1 MSIAIA
7 RPTIRLDLRGRLP
20 GVIAAA
26 GLALAASWI
35 AGGLGDPLARN
46 PVLVAMLF
54 GLLLGSVFGCP
65 AALRPGLDFTKRYL
79 LRLGVMLLGF
89 RITVSLLGDL
99 GWVPITIAAAELVI
113 VLLAVRWVALRVF
126 RLDPDLALLV
136 AVGSAVCGA
145 AAILSVA
152 SLKPARER
160 HAGVAITLITVSGT
174 VALLLYPIGYLN
186 GWMPALDERG
196 FGITVGASIFEL
208 AQVYGAS
215 YAVSEGALN
224 LATLVKL
231 SKVVM
236 LIPLILCLGL
246 QRSPGDATRA
256 GAARTKVPV
265 PWFVIG
271 FLMVLF
277 FNSSLT
283 VHPQIRQALLDGD
296 QFLFLMVTIALGLTT
311 PVAMLRDR
319 AGALRLLGTGLFAL
333 MLSAAVAYAL
343 VWMANRNATV
353 APEASLATGT
363 ERASL
368 ITPVND
374 IGNRIFNSVGCAKC
388 HVPSLRG
395 RSGAVPLYADLLL
408 HDMGP
413 ALDDKIVQGN
423 ASGADW
429 RTTPLIGLHARSRF
443 LHDGRASTLRAA
455 VLDHGGEAET
465 VKRRFFE
472 LDEADQ
478 QAVYAF
484 IRSL

>member
-1 MSIAIA
+1 MSTAL
-7 RPTIRLDLRGRLP
+7 PLWPPRLDLWDRWP
-20 GVIAAA
+20 GVAAAA
-26 GLALAASWI
+26 GLAFAASWI

-54 GLLLGSVFGCP
+54 GLMLGGVFGCP

-99 GWVPITIAAAELVI
+99 GWVPITIAAAELLL
-113 VLLAVRWVALRVF
+113 VLLVVRWVAVRVF

-152 SLKPARER
+152 SMKPARER
-160 HAGVAITLITVSGT
+160 HAGVAITLITISGT
-174 VALLLYPIGYLN
+174 LALLLYPIAYLN

-196 FGITVGASIFEL
+196 FGIAVGASIFEL

-236 LIPLILCLGL
+236 LIPLILFLGM
-246 QRSPGDATRA
+246 RRAPEAA
-256 GAARTKVPV
+256 GAARQKVPV

-277 FNSSLT
+277 FNSAIT
-283 VHPQIRQALLDGD
+283 VHPQIRQAILEGD

-311 PVAMLRDR
+311 PIAVLRDR
-319 AGALRLLGTGLFAL
+319 AGALRLLGTGAFAL
-333 MLSAAVAYAL
+333 VLSAALAYAL
-343 VWMANRNATV
+343 VRMSTPNAVTSV
-353 APEASLATGT
+353 SKPLNNG
-363 ERASL
+363 ERASVV
-368 ITPVND
+368 TPANALGYRV
-374 IGNRIFNSVGCAKC
+374 FNAVGCAKC

-395 RSGAVPLYADLLL
+395 INGDVLLYSDLLL

-413 ALDDKIVQGN
+413 ALDDKIVQGD

-429 RTTPLIGLHARSRF
+429 RTTPLVGLHTRSRF

-455 VLDHGGEAET
+455 VLDHGGEAEV

-472 LDEADQ
+472 LDERDQ
-478 QAVYAF
+478 QAAYAF
-484 IRSL
+484 IQSL